1 MQKAKCMCTSVPYT
15 TLAQIR
21 AELEE
26 GRLIDAIKLYRTA
39 TGLGLKDSRDDIL
52 ALWEKLATDEPER
65 YFRFHQRP
73 KGRAWTLIVAI
84 AVFSWIIW
92 TIYGYI
98 FPRLSGEKVSP
109 TAALEIRYTTQL
121 DPQGQPC
128 LLAADFATFRGW
140 PAANGRT
147 RITLNLNETGMERL
161 RNIQKRADSAE
172 LLVYVHQ
179 QLIGK
184 APVSQEQ
191 QGSINFELI
200 QDSKIDANEIFA
212 RLTE

>member
-1 MQKAKCMCTSVPYT
+1 MSTSVPEA

-26 GRLIDAIKLYRTA
+26 GRLIDAIKLYRAA
-39 TGLGLKDSRDDIL
+39 TKLGLKDSRDDIL
-52 ALWEKLATDEPER
+52 AMWEKLATDEPER

-73 KGRAWTLIVAI
+73 KGRAWTLIVAV
-84 AVFSWIIW
+84 AVFGWIIW

-109 TAALEIRYTTQL
+109 TAALEIRYTTQA

-128 LLAADFATFRGW
+128 LLAADFSTFRGY
-140 PAANGRT
+140 PEVNGRSK
-147 RITLNLNETGMERL
+147 ITLNLNETGTERL
-161 RNIQKRADSAE
+161 RNIQKQADSKE
-172 LLVYVHQ
+172 LLVYVRQ
-179 QLIGK
+179 QLIGRT
-184 APVSQEQ
+184 PVSQEQ
-191 QGSINFELI
+191 TGSITFELI
-200 QDSKIDANEIFA
+200 QDPKIDANEIYA

>member
-1 MQKAKCMCTSVPYT
+1 MSTSVPEA

-26 GRLIDAIKLYRTA
+26 GRLIDAIKLYRAA
-39 TGLGLKDSRDDIL
+39 TKLGLKDSRDDIL
-52 ALWEKLATDEPER
+52 AMWEKLATDEPER

-73 KGRAWTLIVAI
+73 KGRAWTLIVAV

-109 TAALEIRYTTQL
+109 TAALEIRYTTQA

-128 LLAADFATFRGW
+128 LLAADFSTFRGY
-140 PAANGRT
+140 PEVNGRSK
-147 RITLNLNETGMERL
+147 ITLNLNETGTERL
-161 RNIQKRADSAE
+161 RNIQKQADSKE
-172 LLVYVHQ
+172 LLVYVRQ
-179 QLIGK
+179 QLIGRT
-184 APVSQEQ
+184 PVSQEQ
-191 QGSINFELI
+191 AGSITFELI
-200 QDSKIDANEIFA
+200 QDPKIDANEIYA

>member
-1 MQKAKCMCTSVPYT
+1 MSTSVPEA

-26 GRLIDAIKLYRTA
+26 GRLIDAIKLYRAA
-39 TGLGLKDSRDDIL
+39 TGLGLKESRDDIL

-73 KGRAWTLIVAI
+73 KGRAWTLLVAV
-84 AVFSWIIW
+84 AVFSWIIV

-109 TAALEIRYTTQL
+109 TAALEIRYITPTNQ
-121 DPQGQPC
+121 QGQTC
-128 LLAADFATFRGW
+128 LLAADFSTFRGY
-140 PAANGRT
+140 PEANGRT
-147 RITLNLNETGMERL
+147 KITLNLNETGTERL
-161 RNIQKRADSAE
+161 RNIQKQANGTE
-172 LLVYVHQ
+172 LLVYVHE
-179 QLIGK
+179 QLIGRT
-184 APVSQEQ
+184 PVSQEQ
-191 QGSINFELI
+191 AGSITFELI
-200 QDSKIDANEIFA
+200 QDPQIDANVIYA

>member
-1 MQKAKCMCTSVPYT
+1 MSTSVPEA

-26 GRLIDAIKLYRTA
+26 GRLIDAIKLYRAA
-39 TGLGLKDSRDDIL
+39 TKLGLKDSRDDIL
-52 ALWEKLATDEPER
+52 AMWEKLAADEPER

-73 KGRAWTLIVAI
+73 KGRAWTLIVAV

-109 TAALEIRYTTQL
+109 TAALEIRYTTQA

-128 LLAADFATFRGW
+128 LLAADFSTFRGY
-140 PAANGRT
+140 PEVNGRSK
-147 RITLNLNETGMERL
+147 ITLNLNETGTERL
-161 RNIQKRADSAE
+161 RNIQKQADSKE
-172 LLVYVHQ
+172 LLVYVRQ
-179 QLIGK
+179 QLIGRT
-184 APVSQEQ
+184 PVSKEQ
-191 QGSINFELI
+191 TGSITFELI
-200 QDSKIDANEIFA
+200 QDPKIDANEIYA